1 MRISDWSS
9 DVCSSDLV
17 IGSVFADTI
26 QGGSGHDTLT
36 GGGGIDTAVFS
47 GSIDGYSITVNDNRV
62 VVSDQVGGDGT
73 DKLYD
78 FSFLRFS
85 DATFDLTGGSGGAS
99 PEAQNDTATGAED
112 SALVIDVLG
121 NDSSPG
127 GGALTVAAVTQGANG
142 SVTINPDNSLTYT
155 PTPDFFGT
163 DSFAYTV
170 SDGAGSA
177 TATVSVTVTPLPD
190 SPVAQDDEAV
200 TTIDTPV
207 SIDEIGRAHV

>member
-9 DVCSSDLV
+9 DVCSSD
-17 IGSVFADTI
+17 
-26 QGGSGHDTLT
+26 
-36 GGGGIDTAVFS
+36 
-47 GSIDGYSITVNDNRV
+47 R
-62 VVSDQVGGDGT
+62 
-73 DKLYD
+73 
-78 FSFLRFS
+78 LRFS

-112 SALVIDVLG
+112 SAIVIDVLG

-163 DSFAYTV
+163 DSFAYKV

-177 TATVSVTVTPLPD
+177 TATVSVTVTHR
-190 SPVAQDDEAV
+190 SGFPVRTGEETVRSEDDHEGKEGGK
-200 TTIDTPV
+200 T
-207 SIDEIGRAHV
+207 G

>member
-36 GGGGIDTAVFS
+36 GGGVIDTAVFS

-73 DKLYD
+73 DKLSD

-85 DATFDLTGGSGGAS
+85 DARLKEHT
-99 PEAQNDTATGAED
+99 
-112 SALVIDVLG
+112 SALQSILRNTYAVLCLQK
-121 NDSSPG
+121 
-127 GGALTVAAVTQGANG
+127 LTKQK
-142 SVTINPDNSLTYT
+142 Y
-155 PTPDFFGT
+155 
-163 DSFAYTV
+163 
-170 SDGAGSA
+170 
-177 TATVSVTVTPLPD
+177 
-190 SPVAQDDEAV
+190 
-200 TTIDTPV
+200 
-207 SIDEIGRAHV
+207 

>member
-9 DVCSSDLV
+9 DVCSSDL
-17 IGSVFADTI
+17 
-26 QGGSGHDTLT
+26 
-36 GGGGIDTAVFS
+36 
-47 GSIDGYSITVNDNRV
+47 

-99 PEAQNDTATGAED
+99 PEAQNDTATGTED

-142 SVTINPDNSLTYT
+142 SVTINPDNSLPYT
-155 PTPDFFGT
+155 R
-163 DSFAYTV
+163 
-170 SDGAGSA
+170 SA
-177 TATVSVTVTPLPD
+177 EHNAELQSLMRN
-190 SPVAQDDEAV
+190 SSA
-200 TTIDTPV
+200 
-207 SIDEIGRAHV
+207 

>member
-9 DVCSSDLV
+9 DVCSSDL
-17 IGSVFADTI
+17 
-26 QGGSGHDTLT
+26 
-36 GGGGIDTAVFS
+36 
-47 GSIDGYSITVNDNRV
+47 
-62 VVSDQVGGDGT
+62 QVGGDGT

-99 PEAQNDTATGAED
+99 PEAQNDTATGTED

-142 SVTINPDNSLTYT
+142 SEY
-155 PTPDFFGT
+155 
-163 DSFAYTV
+163 
-170 SDGAGSA
+170 
-177 TATVSVTVTPLPD
+177 
-190 SPVAQDDEAV
+190 
-200 TTIDTPV
+200 
-207 SIDEIGRAHV
+207 GRAPCRDRVGQHV

>member
-9 DVCSSDLV
+9 DVCSSDL
-17 IGSVFADTI
+17 
-26 QGGSGHDTLT
+26 T
-36 GGGGIDTAVFS
+36 GT
-47 GSIDGYSITVNDNRV
+47 
-62 VVSDQVGGDGT
+62 
-73 DKLYD
+73 
-78 FSFLRFS
+78 
-85 DATFDLTGGSGGAS
+85 
-99 PEAQNDTATGAED
+99 ED

-155 PTPDFFGT
+155 PAPDFFGT

-170 SDGAGSA
+170 SDDAGSA

-207 SIDEIGRAHV
+207 SIDVLGNDDDPDGDPLMVDGFTQPTN